1 MWSQPGIP
9 NTADG
14 ILHLHRAA
22 GMARAWREGVLWPRW
37 LPEAYQGL
45 GMPVYH
51 YYSPFFYLLLAP
63 LHLLS
68 LPLDTATKVVLT
80 AFFVASGLAVYAWL
94 QRLLSSPAAGMAGM
108 ALYLAGPH
116 LFREYY
122 FQGDYPQLVA
132 LLWLPVVFWAFTR
145 LYLDGHGSNWL
156 LAPLSLALLVTAHNI
171 TAMLGAALLALYWL
185 TLPFWC
191 RSWAGW
197 LRGALAGFL
206 GAGLSAFFWM
216 PALGDTSLVRVENM
230 RQGFF
235 HYSQYFLSLAD
246 LFAPP
251 PLLDSR
257 ALNPP
262 FPHHL
267 GWTAWLTVAGGVLA
281 VASPL
286 WRRAR
291 WTSVQT
297 WAAVGLGFV
306 VLLLCLTQAWAS
318 PVWEHLPG
326 LALLQFPGRLL
337 GPAAIGVALIGG
349 AAVAFWGERLSWV
362 ALSLLLL
369 AIGLTDSTFLFA
381 RQPYIRM
388 LAYTPGDTQAY
399 ERESRVWG
407 LAGDNDFL
415 PRWAAPPRPYAEQE
429 IGFARRRTRK
439 AKPQATAP

>member
-1 MWSQPGIP
+1 
-9 NTADG
+9 
-14 ILHLHRAA
+14 
-22 GMARAWREGVLWPRW
+22 MARAWREGVLWPRW

-63 LHLLS
+63 LYLLS

-281 VASPL
+281 VASPPL
-286 WRRAR
+286 APRSVDFSANLGRSGAGFRRP
-291 WTSVQT
+291 
-297 WAAVGLGFV
+297 AALPHSGLGFARV
-306 VLLLCLTQAWAS
+306 GAPARPRLVAVPRAA
-318 PVWEHLPG
+318 PG
-326 LALLQFPGRLL
+326 SSCHRGSADRWRGGCLL
-337 GPAAIGVALIGG
+337 G
-349 AAVAFWGERLSWV
+349 
-362 ALSLLLL
+362 
-369 AIGLTDSTFLFA
+369 
-381 RQPYIRM
+381 
-388 LAYTPGDTQAY
+388 
-399 ERESRVWG
+399 
-407 LAGDNDFL
+407 
-415 PRWAAPPRPYAEQE
+415 
-429 IGFARRRTRK
+429 
-439 AKPQATAP
+439 